1 MKQLKHIFTLLS
13 LLFAATASAQK
24 NDSSAIVAYIQQ
36 YKDIAISEMKRAG
49 IPASITLA
57 QGIHESSFG
66 TSYLSTNTNNHFGIK
81 CKKEWTGRT
90 FKYTDDAPNE
100 CFRVY
105 DKVEDSYIDHSDF
118 LRSRTWY
125 NSLFDLN
132 ITDYKGWSYGLK
144 KAGYA
149 TNPKY
154 PDILIKTI
162 EDFELY
168 AFDKGV
174 SPSYMQPSTA
184 HVTNELASDE
194 KLTKNNNI
202 SPDAPKASVE
212 EKKNPIVTS
221 VKPAPAITPNF
232 TRKVNKKITKI
243 NKVKC
248 VKLYKGETLELIGN
262 VMRIEKEDLLR
273 YNDLKDDAQIKEGQV
288 IFIQQKKKKNKEGT
302 YKVKTD
308 DNLWSISQKK
318 GVRLSALLRRNK
330 LSEGEEPAPK
340 ETIYLKGKA
349 KAKPAL
355 RAKKDSS
362 SAPGLKSN
370 AVSTNQTTTAV
381 TKTIVRAKDTIYP
394 ASQAPEKSVI
404 DSNKI
409 LGWESD
415 TKLLEKTG
423 NDTLPAKEAAVKI
436 PPPTIQLPDNLGR
449 SVSVYERGVE
459 PTVYP
464 AVIDYDNL
472 PKSTTGIH
480 TVIKGDTMFNIVK
493 RYKIS
498 IQQLMEWNNL
508 SEQTVKLGQQLKIQP

>member
-1 MKQLKHIFTLLS
+1 MKRLRNIFTLFS
-13 LLFAATASAQK
+13 LLMALTTHAQK
-24 NDSSAIVAYIQQ
+24 KDSSAIVAYIQQ

-81 CKKEWTGRT
+81 CKKEWTGKT

-105 DKVEDSYIDHSDF
+105 DKVEDSYRDHSDF
-118 LRSRTWY
+118 LRSRSWY
-125 NSLFDLN
+125 NDLFALE
-132 ITDYKGWSYGLK
+132 ITNYKGWSYGLK

-154 PDILIKTI
+154 PEILIKTI

-168 AFDKGV
+168 AFDKGEN
-174 SPSYMQPSTA
+174 PSYMQPATTPVVSEL
-184 HVTNELASDE
+184 VTDE
-194 KLTKNNNI
+194 KTVESNDAASN
-202 SPDAPKASVE
+202 APKAAVE

-221 VKPAPAITPNF
+221 VKPAAPITPDF
-232 TRKVNKKITKI
+232 SKKVNKKITKI

-262 VMRIEKEDLLR
+262 VLHIEKEDLLA
-273 YNDLKDDAQIKEGQV
+273 YNDLKDDTQIKEGQV
-288 IFIQQKKKKNKEGT
+288 IFIQQKKKKNKEGI
-302 YKVKTD
+302 YKVKAE

-318 GVRLSALLRRNK
+318 GVRLAALLKRNK

-355 RAKKDSS
+355 REKKDNLITPELKNNSS
-362 SAPGLKSN
+362 KE
-370 AVSTNQTTTAV
+370 
-381 TKTIVRAKDTIYP
+381 TIVRAKDTIYP
-394 ASQAPEKSVI
+394 PVQVPEKSVI
-404 DSNKI
+404 DSNKL
-409 LGWESD
+409 LGWESS

-423 NDTLPAKEAAVKI
+423 NDTFPGKTEAVKI
-436 PPPTIQLPDNLGR
+436 LPPPLQIQVNPLPR
-449 SVSVYERGVE
+449 SVSVYERGLE
-459 PTVYP
+459 PTIYP

-480 TVIKGDTMFNIVK
+480 IVVKGDTMFNIAK

-498 IQQLMEWNNL
+498 VQQLMEWNNL

>member
-1 MKQLKHIFTLLS
+1 MKQLKHILALFS
-13 LLFAATASAQK
+13 LLLAVTASAQK
-24 NDSSAIVAYIQQ
+24 KDSSAIVAYIQQ

-66 TSYLSTNTNNHFGIK
+66 TSYLSVNTNNHFGIK
-81 CKKEWTGRT
+81 CKKEWTGKT

-105 DKVEDSYIDHSDF
+105 DKVEDSYKDHSDF

-125 NSLFDLN
+125 NSLFELN

-154 PDILIKTI
+154 PEILIKTI
-162 EDFELY
+162 EDFELS
-168 AFDKGV
+168 AFDKGEN
-174 SPSYMQPSTA
+174 PSYMQPATA
-184 HVTNELASDE
+184 AVINELATDE
-194 KLTKNNNI
+194 KAIEGNGIT
-202 SPDAPKASVE
+202 PDTQKASVE

-221 VKPAPAITPNF
+221 VKPAPAITPDF

-262 VMRIEKEDLLR
+262 VLRIEKEDLLTF
-273 YNDLKDDAQIKEGQV
+273 NDLKDDSQLKEGQV
-288 IFIQQKKKKNKEGT
+288 IFIQSKKKKNKEGT
-302 YKVKTD
+302 YKVKAD
-308 DNLWSISQKK
+308 DNMWSISQKK
-318 GVRLSALLRRNK
+318 GVRLAALLKRNK

-349 KAKPAL
+349 KTKPAL
-355 RAKKDSS
+355 RERKDSS
-362 SAPGLKSN
+362 YAPVFKN
-370 AVSTNQTTTAV
+370 NTANTDNPAV
-381 TKTIVRAKDTIYP
+381 TATIVRARDTIYP
-394 ASQAPEKSVI
+394 PAQTPGKSVI

-415 TKLLEKTG
+415 TKLLQKTG
-423 NDTLPAKEAAVKI
+423 NDTFPAKESAVKI
-436 PPPTIQLPDNLGR
+436 QQPTIQLPAILAR
-449 SVSVYERGVE
+449 SVSVYEREQE
-459 PTVYP
+459 PTIYP
-464 AVIDYDNL
+464 AVIDYDKL

>member
-1 MKQLKHIFTLLS
+1 MNPLKNLFTLLS
-13 LLFAATASAQK
+13 LLIALTATAQK
-24 NDSSAIVAYIQQ
+24 KDSSAIVAYIQQ

-81 CKKEWTGRT
+81 CKKEWTGKT

-105 DKVEDSYIDHSDF
+105 DKVEDSYRDHSDF
-118 LRSRTWY
+118 LRSRSWY
-125 NSLFDLN
+125 NDLFALE
-132 ITDYKGWSYGLK
+132 ITNYKGWSYGLK

-154 PDILIKTI
+154 PEILIKTI

-168 AFDKGV
+168 AFDKGEL
-174 SPSYMQPSTA
+174 PSYLQPATTP
-184 HVTNELASDE
+184 VENELATDE
-194 KLTKNNNI
+194 QIIEKTGTA
-202 SPDAPKASVE
+202 PDAPKAAVE
-212 EKKNPIVTS
+212 EKKNPIVNP
-221 VKPAPAITPNF
+221 VKPAPVITPDF
-232 TRKVNKKITKI
+232 TKKVNKKISKI

-262 VMRIEKEDLLR
+262 VLRIEKDDLLA
-273 YNDLKDDAQIKEGQV
+273 YNDLKDDTQLKEGQV
-288 IFIQQKKKKNKEGT
+288 IFIQQKKNKNKEGT
-302 YKVKTD
+302 YKVKAE

-318 GVRLSALLRRNK
+318 GVRLAALLKRNK

-340 ETIYLKGKA
+340 ATIYLKGKA
-349 KAKPAL
+349 KVKPAI
-355 RAKKDSS
+355 REKKDS
-362 SAPGLKSN
+362 ADTPVLKN
-370 AVSTNQTTTAV
+370 NTTTKQQATTNV
-381 TKTIVRAKDTIYP
+381 TETIVRAKDTLYP
-394 ASQAPEKSVI
+394 PVHLSEKYVI
-404 DSNKI
+404 DSNKV

-423 NDTLPAKEAAVKI
+423 NNTFPRKEPTVQIPISIPVPAN
-436 PPPTIQLPDNLGR
+436 PGR
-449 SVSVYERGVE
+449 SESVYERGVE

-480 TVIKGDTMFNIVK
+480 TVIKGDTMYNIAK

-498 IQQLMEWNNL
+498 VQQLMEWNNL

>member
-1 MKQLKHIFTLLS
+1 MKQLKHTLTLFS

-24 NDSSAIVAYIQQ
+24 KDSSAIVAYIQQ

-81 CKKEWTGRT
+81 CKNEWTGRT

-105 DKVEDSYIDHSDF
+105 DKVEDSYKDHSDF

-125 NSLFDLN
+125 NGLFALDIN
-132 ITDYKGWSYGLK
+132 DYKGWSYGLK

-168 AFDKGV
+168 AFDKGEN
-174 SPSYMQPSTA
+174 PSYMQPSTA
-184 HVTNELASDE
+184 PVTNELASDE
-194 KLTKNNNI
+194 KLTENNSV

-212 EKKNPIVTS
+212 EKKNPIVTP
-221 VKPAPAITPNF
+221 VKSAPAITPDFNK
-232 TRKVNKKITKI
+232 KVNKKINKI

-355 RAKKDSS
+355 RAKKESS
-362 SAPGLKSN
+362 FTTVLKYN
-370 AVSTNQTTTAV
+370 TANTDNPTV
-381 TKTIVRAKDTIYP
+381 TETIVRARDTIYP
-394 ASQAPEKSVI
+394 PAQTPEKSVI